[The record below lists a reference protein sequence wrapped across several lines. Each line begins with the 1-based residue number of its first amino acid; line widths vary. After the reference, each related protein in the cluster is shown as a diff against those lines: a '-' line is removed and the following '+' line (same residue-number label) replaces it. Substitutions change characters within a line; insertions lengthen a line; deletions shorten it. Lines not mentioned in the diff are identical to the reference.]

1 MGSKMM
7 AEEHQDKSF
16 RGQLRKQDASEIAE
30 TAIILP
36 LLFMILLAIFWFG
49 QAYHIYGVITHA
61 AREGARAAVV
71 TTCATCAASTTTP
84 AQNAETAITN
94 AIAAAHMNMSQVQ
107 QPVTPPTLYACGTQG
122 SACGPPVQCDGGTGG
137 ETNICVQ
144 TNVQLAS
151 CSTTPP
157 GEATCGTSVSFVYQ
171 NGYSFT
177 IPLTN
182 LNLQNITFPAEAQM
196 RVETQ

>member
-1 MGSKMM
+1 MM
-7 AEEHQDKSF
+7 SRACEAKSPCS
-16 RGQLRKQDASEIAE
+16 RYRSREGSEIAE

-61 AREGARAAVV
+61 AREGAHAAVIP
-71 TTCATCAASTTTP
+71 TCATCAASATSP
-84 AQNAETAITN
+84 AQNAEAAISTAIT
-94 AIAAAHMNMSQVQ
+94 AAHMNMSQVK
-107 QPVTPPTLYACGTQG
+107 QPTTAPSLFACGTQG
-122 SACGPPVQCDGGTGG
+122 SACGPPVQCDGG
-137 ETNICVQ
+137 ESNICVQ

-151 CSTTPP
+151 CTTTPP

>member
-1 MGSKMM
+1 MM
-7 AEEHQDKSF
+7 PPEEAKNRYGWSN
-16 RGQLRKQDASEIAE
+16 REEGSEIAE

-71 TTCATCAASTTTP
+71 PTCATCATSATTP
-84 AQNAETAITN
+84 AQNAQTAVSN

-107 QPVTPPTLYACGTQG
+107 PPATAPSLNACGTQG
-122 SACGPPVQCDGGTGG
+122 FACGPLVQCDTSV
-137 ETNICVQ
+137 TNMCVQ

-151 CSTTPP
+151 CTTTPP

-177 IPLTN
+177 IPFTN

>member
-1 MGSKMM
+1 MTELRCEVKNSCGGGFS
-7 AEEHQDKSF
+7 
-16 RGQLRKQDASEIAE
+16 GQQGSEIAE

-36 LLFMILLAIFWFG
+36 LLFMMLLAIFWFG

-61 AREGARAAVV
+61 AREGARTAVV
-71 TTCATCAASTTTP
+71 PACATCAASSTTP
-84 AQNAETAITN
+84 AQNAETAISS

-107 QPVTPPTLYACGTQG
+107 QPATAPTLYACGTQG
-122 SACGPPVQCDGGTGG
+122 SACGPPVQCDES

-151 CSTTPP
+151 CTTTPP